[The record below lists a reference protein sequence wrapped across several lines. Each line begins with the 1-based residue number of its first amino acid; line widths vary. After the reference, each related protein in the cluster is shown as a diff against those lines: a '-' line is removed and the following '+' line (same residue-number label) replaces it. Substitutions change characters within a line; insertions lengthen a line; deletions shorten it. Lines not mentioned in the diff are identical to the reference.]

1 MKYYLNI
8 YIVQD
13 SLCIGLVICILI
25 ECFLFVDVVQF
36 IGVDVIVLIVIID
49 VKVVFVFVIVIV
61 WVFCFLV
68 GIIEMF
74 VGYLYLFVFQ

>member
-1 MKYYLNI
+1 MYRF
-8 YIVQD
+8 
-13 SLCIGLVICILI
+13 ICILI

-36 IGVDVIVLIVIID
+36 IGVDVIVLIIKIN
-49 VKVVFVFVIVIV
+49 VKVVFVFVFVFVIV

-74 VGYLYLFVFQ
+74 VGYLYLFVFK